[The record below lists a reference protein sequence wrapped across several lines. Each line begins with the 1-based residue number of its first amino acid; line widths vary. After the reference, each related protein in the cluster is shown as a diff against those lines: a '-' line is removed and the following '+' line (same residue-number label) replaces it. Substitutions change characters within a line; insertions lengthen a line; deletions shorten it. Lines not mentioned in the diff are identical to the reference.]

1 MKNEILTVAQAAT
14 YLQVS
19 EKTVLKWI
27 KNDKLIAS
35 QVGRIYR
42 IRLSDINAY
51 LAANSMVEKEE
62 RQNEY

>member
-1 MKNEILTVAQAAT
+1 MENEILTVAQAAT

-51 LAANSMVEKEE
+51 LAANSNGRKGEKAK
-62 RQNEY
+62 

>member
-1 MKNEILTVAQAAT
+1 MENEILTVAQAAT

-51 LAANSMVEKEE
+51 LAANSNGRKGGKAK
-62 RQNEY
+62 